1 MRKFNFTR
9 QFKKDLKR
17 YKHNAKVLEDLEEV
31 LKQLQETGNV
41 DEKYIPHVLSGNYK
55 GFMECHVQNDFLL
68 IWLDEAE
75 QLIKL
80 VRLGSHAE
88 LFG

>member
-1 MRKFNFTR
+1 MRKFYFTR

-17 YKHNAKVLEDLEEV
+17 YKHNAKALEDLEEV

>member
-17 YKHNAKVLEDLEEV
+17 YKHNAKALDDLEEV
-31 LKQLQETGNV
+31 LKHLQETGKV
-41 DEKYIPHVLSGNYK
+41 DEKYLPHVLSGNYK